1 MFAEWLY
8 RSLMNSKRF
17 HYYVRVIHATVNNLP
32 PPPPPGFK
40 PRRAATSSSQWNY
53 TSYKPTVREKVRAYF
68 YIWKDEM
75 KNTFLFRK

>member
-40 PRRAATSSSQWNY
+40 PRGRTTTSNY
-53 TSYKPTVREKVRAYF
+53 SSYKPTMREKINAYL
-68 YIWKDEM
+68 YIWKEEM
-75 KNTFLFRK
+75 KDTFLFRK